1 MTLNQNHVNIIGNMK
16 KIIMNQTIPLLFKSQ
31 QELNEFI
38 AKEEYQG
45 KQTESGIKYL
55 VKDENKER

>member
-1 MTLNQNHVNIIGNMK
+1 
-16 KIIMNQTIPLLFKSQ
+16 MNQTIPLLFKSQ
-31 QELNEFI
+31 QELNVFI

-45 KQTESGIKYL
+45 KQTESEIKYL